1 MTKVVKGPFQ
11 VKSTPLPM
19 DDTTQKVGAM
29 RMSFE
34 KKFDGALE
42 ATGIVSMLGLMNP
55 ALGSGAYVALERIT
69 GQLDGRAGS
78 FCLQHSSTMDRNQPT
93 QNIRVVPDS
102 GTESLVG
109 LSGSMTVDIIG
120 GQHFYTFEYSLP

>member
-1 MTKVVKGPFQ
+1 
-11 VKSTPLPM
+11 M

-34 KKFDGALE
+34 KKFEGALE
-42 ATGIVSMLGLMNP
+42 ATGIVSMMGLMNP
-55 ALGSGAYVALERIT
+55 AMGSGAYVALERIT

-78 FCLQHSSTMDRNQPT
+78 FCLQHSSTMERHQPT
-93 QNIRVVPDS
+93 QSIRVVPDS
-102 GTESLVG
+102 GTDSLVG
-109 LSGSMTVDIIG
+109 LSGSMTIDIVN